1 MSGKYQKA
9 GRILLVA
16 LLAGGVLFLLV
27 CKRSQPRPKTYV
39 ETGNTITELTFV
51 FAEGDESGTAAMT
64 DMVARFNDSHDNI
77 VIRIQ
82 SGGSG
87 TYDEKLKTLE
97 SVGEFPDLL
106 ETTNVSAYVRAGL
119 LAELPEDIVNLFTE
133 VTEFEGRVYT
143 APHTKNNTN
152 IIVYNKTYFEDH
164 GLQKP
169 RTYEEFFQLCD
180 AIASQQEMIPLAFGA
195 KDLWHIGFW
204 FNKIYND
211 QVISQDAEFI
221 PHCYAGT
228 KDFSDKSFQAVLTE
242 MRRVISYVQPEWAST
257 PDSKVTDYLINENT
271 AMMYTGRHILCKL
284 EQQELDF
291 ELGGFSIPSPD
302 GKLRLVSGPSAD
314 GLAISAKAAQDPDKK
329 AAAEE
334 FLRFFFAKEN
344 YRYYC
349 EALDILP
356 TTVDAPDIQYSSV
369 GQELLEDLACADSTG
384 PMWNAEIGAKE
395 LPSDF
400 RNAVYETVVEVLKGS
415 IDIETAC
422 TQINSVW
429 QRSTQKFNPISGVGA
444 ELLQEKGK

>member
-1 MSGKYQKA
+1 
-9 GRILLVA
+9 
-16 LLAGGVLFLLV
+16 
-27 CKRSQPRPKTYV
+27 
-39 ETGNTITELTFV
+39 
-51 FAEGDESGTAAMT
+51 
-64 DMVARFNDSHDNI
+64 
-77 VIRIQ
+77 
-82 SGGSG
+82 
-87 TYDEKLKTLE
+87 
-97 SVGEFPDLL
+97 
-106 ETTNVSAYVRAGL
+106 
-119 LAELPEDIVNLFTE
+119 
-133 VTEFEGRVYT
+133 
-143 APHTKNNTN
+143 
-152 IIVYNKTYFEDH
+152 
-164 GLQKP
+164 
-169 RTYEEFFQLCD
+169 
-180 AIASQQEMIPLAFGA
+180 
-195 KDLWHIGFW
+195 
-204 FNKIYND
+204 
-211 QVISQDAEFI
+211 
-221 PHCYAGT
+221 
-228 KDFSDKSFQAVLTE
+228 
-242 MRRVISYVQPEWAST
+242 
-257 PDSKVTDYLINENT
+257 
-271 AMMYTGRHILCKL
+271 MMYTGRHILCKL

-369 GQELLEDLACADSTG
+369 GQELLEDLACADITG

-400 RNAVYETVVEVLKGS
+400 RNAVYETVVEVLQGS

-429 QRSTQKFNPISGVGA
+429 QRSTQNFNPISGVGA

>member
-9 GRILLVA
+9 GRILLAA
-16 LLAGGVLFLLV
+16 LLAGGVLLLLV

-39 ETGNTITELTFV
+39 ETGNMITELTFV

-82 SGGSG
+82 SGG
-87 TYDEKLKTLE
+87 
-97 SVGEFPDLL
+97 
-106 ETTNVSAYVRAGL
+106 
-119 LAELPEDIVNLFTE
+119 IVHLSTE

>member
-1 MSGKYQKA
+1 MDGKFQKA
-9 GRILLVA
+9 AELILIVLLTGCV
-16 LLAGGVLFLLV
+16 LLAVV
-27 CKRSQPRPKTYV
+27 CRRPRSHTQTDIDT
-39 ETGNTITELTFV
+39 EASEIELTFV

-64 DMVARFNDSHDNI
+64 DMVSRFNQSHDRI

-119 LAELPEDIVNLFTE
+119 LAELPEEIVNLFTE
-133 VTEFEGRVYT
+133 VTEFGGKVYT

-152 IIVYNKTYFEDH
+152 VIIYNKTYFDAH
-164 GLQKP
+164 NLQKP
-169 RTYEEFFQLCD
+169 QTYEEFFQLCK
-180 AIASQQEMIPLAFGA
+180 AIESQQEIVPLALGA

-211 QVISQDAEFI
+211 QVISQDVDFI
-221 PHCYAGT
+221 AHCYAGT
-228 KDFSDKSFQAVLTE
+228 KDFSDRSFQTVFTE
-242 MRRVISYVQPEWAST
+242 MQRVISYAQPEWAST
-257 PDSKVTDYLINENT
+257 PDSKVTDYLVGEHA
-271 AMMYTGRHILCKL
+271 AMVYTGRHILCGL
-284 EQQELDF
+284 EKQELNF
-291 ELGGFSIPSPD
+291 ELGVFSIPSPD
-302 GKLRLVSGPSAD
+302 GKLRLVGGPSAD

-349 EALDILP
+349 ESLNILP
-356 TTVDAPDIQYSSV
+356 TTVDAPDIQYPPL
-369 GQELLEDLACADSTG
+369 GQEMLKDIACADSTG
-384 PMWNAEIGAKE
+384 PMWNAEIGDRE

-400 RNAVYETVVEVLKGS
+400 RNAVYETVVEVLQRR
-415 IDIETAC
+415 IDVETAC
-422 TQINSVW
+422 KQINGVW
-429 QRSTQKFNPISGVGA
+429 QKSTRSFNPILGVGA
-444 ELLQEKGK
+444 EPMQEKGK